1 MEPPPHDAVGVVL
14 GDPLHF
20 VRTAI
25 AQTYDRLLDKI
36 FARRNTTDTQPV
48 SPSLA
53 IPLLRSA
60 YDESR
65 PELQQLWTELIA
77 AAMDPNRSGRVRL
90 SFIDTLK
97 RFDPLDALLLRA
109 RFDQPSE
116 LLPNAMEFFAHFL
129 NKPRD
134 EILLSVENLESLRCV
149 ASVAHNRQNFMI
161 AVFGRGLISVCVD

>member
-1 MEPPPHDAVGVVL
+1 
-14 GDPLHF
+14 
-20 VRTAI
+20 
-25 AQTYDRLLDKI
+25 
-36 FARRNTTDTQPV
+36 
-48 SPSLA
+48 
-53 IPLLRSA
+53 LLRSA

-149 ASVAHNRQNFMI
+149 ASVAHNRQNFTI
-161 AVFGRGLISVCVD
+161 TVFGRGLISVCVD